1 LQTAGYGA
9 FGFLLGLSSI
19 WINSGILWVTAWVY
33 GGRGSFREQ
42 TYLISLI
49 DVPLGIVAA
58 LATIIPCIG
67 FLVAVAAGVY
77 GIVLTIFALMVAHA
91 VSGGRATLIWLTPT
105 IIGIVLVCLCYA
117 LIVAIVL
124 AITMATFQTL

>member
-1 LQTAGYGA
+1 
-9 FGFLLGLSSI
+9 
-19 WINSGILWVTAWVY
+19 
-33 GGRGSFREQ
+33 
-42 TYLISLI
+42 
-49 DVPLGIVAA
+49 
-58 LATIIPCIG
+58 
-67 FLVAVAAGVY
+67 VAVAAGVY